1 MSGGEADSLPI
12 RAERVV
18 VPEAWRAG
26 LARLALAWGLLLA
39 VFHADWQAMAH
50 QWWDSS
56 TYHHIL
62 LVPLII
68 GWLVSQRLP
77 ALWSLPVALWK
88 PALALLGA
96 CLLLWVMGA
105 LAGVAQV
112 TQGAAV
118 AMLAACVPLML
129 GVRATAGLAFP
140 LAYMGFLVP
149 FGDEAVP
156 FLQMLTARITVA
168 LVHVSA
174 VPAQIDGVFI
184 STPAGLFEVAEACSG
199 VKFLVAMLAFG
210 ALAAHVCFLDGRR
223 RAAFMA
229 LCVVAPV
236 LANGVRAWGTVYV
249 AQYVGRAVAG
259 GVDHIIYGWVFFAS
273 VIAGILALG
282 WRYFDRPVGGAMVD
296 VDAIMARPLLARWEG
311 ASLSPR
317 HALGGL
323 AAMALL
329 AQGWALAA
337 DRLVAPVPAHIDLPE
352 VSGWHRVDYAPR
364 HWWEPR
370 AGGADHRLLGRYA
383 NAQGQQVDVFFAL
396 YGAQGTGRKASG
408 FGEGALPP
416 QSGWSWQS
424 PEPSAPDA
432 HVERLQADGPV
443 ERIAATTYRSGG
455 VTTGSGLRLR
465 LANFTDRLLLR
476 RQVTMMLILSAE
488 DGEGE
493 QAKAAVA
500 AFREAIGPLGLWMD
514 RVAQVDSAQ
523 KD

>member
-1 MSGGEADSLPI
+1 
-12 RAERVV
+12 
-18 VPEAWRAG
+18 
-26 LARLALAWGLLLA
+26 
-39 VFHADWQAMAH
+39 
-50 QWWDSS
+50 
-56 TYHHIL
+56 
-62 LVPLII
+62 
-68 GWLVSQRLP
+68 
-77 ALWSLPVALWK
+77 
-88 PALALLGA
+88 
-96 CLLLWVMGA
+96 
-105 LAGVAQV
+105 
-112 TQGAAV
+112 
-118 AMLAACVPLML
+118 
-129 GVRATAGLAFP
+129 
-140 LAYMGFLVP
+140 
-149 FGDEAVP
+149 
-156 FLQMLTARITVA
+156 
-168 LVHVSA
+168 
-174 VPAQIDGVFI
+174 
-184 STPAGLFEVAEACSG
+184 
-199 VKFLVAMLAFG
+199 
-210 ALAAHVCFLDGRR
+210 
-223 RAAFMA
+223 
-229 LCVVAPV
+229 
-236 LANGVRAWGTVYV
+236 
-249 AQYVGRAVAG
+249 
-259 GVDHIIYGWVFFAS
+259 
-273 VIAGILALG
+273 
-282 WRYFDRPVGGAMVD
+282 VD